1 MVYTLHK
8 YHHYLLSNKFVFYV
22 DHMAL
27 LYLVKKPQVSSPIAQ
42 WLLLILIYD
51 FSMVYKPEK
60 PHSILDAL
68 SCLPTS
74 DVVDAPFFLLQSMS
88 LQEIHNY
95 LQIRDFP
102 ISYTLEFKKKL
113 TLRKIVQIGL
123 GSDFFTLPTLRRNS
137 NNLSRNAQT
146 RRWRSFFDKYHN
158 PKKFNY

>member
-1 MVYTLHK
+1 LNNAKKNYTTTEREALSMVYTLHK

-74 DVVDAPFFLLQSMS
+74 DEPSGVLNQVVDAPFFLLQSMS

-102 ISYTLEFKKKL
+102 ISYTLE
-113 TLRKIVQIGL
+113 
-123 GSDFFTLPTLRRNS
+123 
-137 NNLSRNAQT
+137 
-146 RRWRSFFDKYHN
+146 
-158 PKKFNY
+158 